1 MGRRAV
7 RLARAQDARPVT
19 PGPGTAALL
28 LPDAGALADL
38 ATFVGRA
45 KRVDPDGAARL
56 VGHGDV
62 LAVYVSPVN
71 GGGGPTVLGL
81 RTVALAAPSDLDV
94 TVPLAALTDRF
105 ARPSGPSSAD
115 PADLSGPVALAVP
128 PAPATGVAW
137 AGISPPRSGWEAV
150 GLVEAEH
157 LRRVAAAGIAEVSAG
172 APSGSGGQAVA
183 RLRAGVWGRPLV
195 EGAAGAVAGVPA
207 GVAYTAEALGFVDDA
222 EPAALFVAG
231 PWSRLTTSRG
241 HVLARRPALV

>member
-1 MGRRAV
+1 M
-7 RLARAQDARPVT
+7 T
-19 PGPGTAALL
+19 PPSGSAALL
-28 LPDAGALADL
+28 LPDLAAFADL
-38 ATFVGRA
+38 ATFLGRA

-71 GGGGPTVLGL
+71 GAGGPTVLGL

-94 TVPLAALTDRF
+94 TVLLAALTDRF
-105 ARPSGPSSAD
+105 ARPAGTSGRPSGDAAQVD
-115 PADLSGPVALAVP
+115 GPVSLAVP

-137 AGISPPRSGWEAV
+137 AGISPPRRGWGTV

-195 EGAAGAVAGVPA
+195 DGADGPVAGVPA
-207 GVAYTAEALGFVDDA
+207 GVAYAAEALGFVDDG
-222 EPAALFVAG
+222 EPAALYVAG

-241 HVLARRPALV
+241 HVLARRPALA